1 MYKQIVAGVSLLSS
15 LLIADSASAQPR
27 RWERERGR
35 AEVGR
40 SAAQLQDDVR
50 DLQRFRATHASF
62 EDAWRRQDLIGVRNA
77 LRSFVFQ
84 GRAEVAEQQREA
96 GQSFR
101 EAQRSNREF
110 ARDGSRKDFRD
121 AQDDRRDAYRD
132 RVELAQEAAALNE
145 LERAASAA
153 FTFGPSVPVL
163 VQARDAMLR
172 FIQLAEVEVRRSRRE
187 LHEDVRELRED
198 NRDAYRGPRR
208 GF

>member
-1 MYKQIVAGVSLLSS
+1 MYKQIIAGVSLLASM
-15 LLIADSASAQPR
+15 LFVDSASAQPR
-27 RWERERGR
+27 RWERDRSR
-35 AEVGR
+35 SEVGR
-40 SAAQLQDDVR
+40 SAAQLQDDIR
-50 DLQRFRATHASF
+50 DLQRFRATHANF
-62 EDAWRRQDLIGVRNA
+62 EDAWRRSDLIGVRNA

-84 GRAEVAEQQREA
+84 GRAEVAEQQRETA
-96 GQSFR
+96 QAFR
-101 EAQRSNREF
+101 ESQRSNREF

-121 AQDDRRDAYRD
+121 AQDDRRDAQRE
-132 RVELAQEAAALNE
+132 RAELVQEAAALNE

-163 VQARDAMLR
+163 VQAREAMLR

-208 GF
+208 GY